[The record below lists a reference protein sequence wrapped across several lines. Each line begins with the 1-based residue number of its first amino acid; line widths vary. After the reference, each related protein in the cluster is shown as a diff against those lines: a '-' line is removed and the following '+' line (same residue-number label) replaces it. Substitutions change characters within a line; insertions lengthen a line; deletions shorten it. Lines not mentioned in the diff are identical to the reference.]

1 VNFYEKNN
9 EVQEAENE
17 DVEDAIQAL
26 DRPLKKLKTAECVR
40 SSVPFTQT
48 HASFPLSTNLHHK
61 SNDTCGY
68 VEELITKYVKV
79 VRGQVSD
86 FVPKCI
92 MFHMFDCCLN
102 GKFKDAIV
110 SSCSVLHLFVDVI
123 VLHFAYDHH
132 TKSPT
137 NRRSSL

>member
-1 VNFYEKNN
+1 VNLYKNKN
-9 EVQEAENE
+9 EVQEAEYE
-17 DVEDAIQAL
+17 DVEDESDSEENEDMEDEGEGNEEEEEEDEDYAIPAL

-48 HASFPLSTNLHHK
+48 HASFPLSTNLHQ
-61 SNDTCGY
+61 SNHTCGY
-68 VEELITKYVKV
+68 VEELITKYGKV

-110 SSCSVLHLFVDVI
+110 SSC
-123 VLHFAYDHH
+123 
-132 TKSPT
+132 
-137 NRRSSL
+137 